1 MLNNLTPFSRSVFTK
16 FVFKAAGLATEWPTS
31 LPYFSC
37 IPTLKTKCVENH
49 SVWLFKWEAN
59 CTHYSK
65 VKLKG
70 HERGPYWKANINLLS
85 SFLGATVF
93 EALLGG
99 TWHVGVFFCLGHI
112 LSSIVHNCFKDSILF
127 ISSRRKIQYSVNF
140 YGNHSILIDSSC
152 LYWNVPEVLTLT

>member
-1 MLNNLTPFSRSVFTK
+1 MKPSYCVAIEMKAYRAVFSNDS
-16 FVFKAAGLATEWPTS
+16 S
-31 LPYFSC
+31 
-37 IPTLKTKCVENH
+37 KCVENH

-59 CTHYSK
+59 CTYYSK

-70 HERGPYWKANINLLS
+70 HERGPQWKANINLLS

-112 LSSIVHNCFKDSILF
+112 LSSIVHKNND
-127 ISSRRKIQYSVNF
+127 Y
-140 YGNHSILIDSSC
+140 
-152 LYWNVPEVLTLT
+152 